1 MKLHGAMI
9 SLALSI
15 FMISGCAM
23 PEKFSQ
29 EEALQAVTA
38 SYAGGAIVVQLR
50 AEPTLNT
57 VNGLANSCTV
67 LLLQAKD
74 KASLNKILSNP
85 AALKGLFS
93 GVGAEGTLLQ
103 VDRYTMMP
111 GQDSTLHIN
120 RAQNTRSVALVAGYY
135 PYPMKQHRV
144 LVDIPVKSAKSGW
157 WKPEWWAGLGPLNI
171 AVTMG
176 SDRIFRLEEVQKEG
190 KSTVVSATTDYAA
203 EDEAEEDPVKGEKS

>member
-1 MKLHGAMI
+1 MKLHSGMI
-9 SLALSI
+9 SVILSTSLMIGCATPEALSH
-15 FMISGCAM
+15 
-23 PEKFSQ
+23 
-29 EEALQAVTA
+29 EEALEAVTA
-38 SYAGGAIVVQLR
+38 PFAEGAITIQLR

-57 VNGLANSCTV
+57 VNGLPNSCTV

-74 KASLNKILSNP
+74 KTSLNKILNNP
-85 AALKGLFS
+85 AVLKGLFA

-111 GQDSTLHIN
+111 GQNNTLHIN
-120 RAQNTRSVALVAGYY
+120 RAQNARSVALVAGYY

-144 LVDIPVKSAKSGW
+144 LVDIPVKSVKSGW

-176 SDRIFRLEEVQKEG
+176 SERISRIEHPENKD
-190 KSTVVSATTDYAA
+190 KSKVATASTDYLAVT
-203 EDEAEEDPVKGEKS
+203 ESEEKE